1 MAKKDQKDDV
11 TQDVQTAPKEQVQ
24 TQTEN
29 GADNAESALQS
40 APKSAVEKHDE
51 SGDKEGQV
59 IVPIG
64 YSVKLREIH
73 PQATYGR
80 CGYRFNKTDAVYIAA
95 DDLTAE
101 QTLTLAEDP
110 WLELVPVCED

>member
-1 MAKKDQKDDV
+1 MAKKNQKDDV
-11 TQDVQTAPKEQVQ
+11 TQDVQTAPDEQAQ

-29 GADNAESALQS
+29 GADNAESA
-40 APKSAVEKHDE
+40 VEKHDE
-51 SGDKEGQV
+51 SDDKEGQV

-64 YSVKLREIH
+64 YSIKLRDIH

-80 CGYRFNKTDAVYIAA
+80 CGYRFNKTEAVYLPVEELA
-95 DDLTAE
+95 AE
-101 QTLTLAEDP
+101 QVLTLAEDP

>member
-1 MAKKDQKDDV
+1 MAKKNQKDDV
-11 TQDVQTAPKEQVQ
+11 TQDVQTTPEEQVQ
-24 TQTEN
+24 TQAEN
-29 GADNAESALQS
+29 GADNAESA
-40 APKSAVEKHDE
+40 VENVGE
-51 SGDKEGQV
+51 SQTNDKEGQV

-64 YSVKLREIH
+64 YSIKLREIH

-80 CGYRFNKTDAVYIAA
+80 CGYRFNKTEAVYLAVE
-95 DDLTAE
+95 DLTAE

>member
-11 TQDVQTAPKEQVQ
+11 TQDVQTAPEEQVQ
-24 TQTEN
+24 AQTEN
-29 GADNAESALQS
+29 GADNTES

-51 SGDKEGQV
+51 SDDKEGQV

-64 YSVKLREIH
+64 YSIKLRDIH

-80 CGYRFNKTDAVYIAA
+80 CGYRFNKTDEVYIAA

>member
-1 MAKKDQKDDV
+1 MAKKNQKDDV
-11 TQDVQTAPKEQVQ
+11 MQDVQTALDEQAQ
-24 TQTEN
+24 TQAEN
-29 GADNAESALQS
+29 GADNAES

-51 SGDKEGQV
+51 SDDKEGQV

-64 YSVKLREIH
+64 YSIKLREIH

-80 CGYRFNKTDAVYIAA
+80 CGYRFNKVDAVYIAA

>member
-11 TQDVQTAPKEQVQ
+11 TQDVQTAPEEQVQ
-24 TQTEN
+24 NQTEN
-29 GADNAESALQS
+29 GADNAGS
-40 APKSAVEKHDE
+40 APKSTVEKHDE
-51 SGDKEGQV
+51 SDDKEGQV

-64 YSVKLREIH
+64 YSIKLREIH

>member
-1 MAKKDQKDDV
+1 MANQNPKDDV
-11 TQDVQTAPKEQVQ
+11 TQDVQTAPDEQAQ
-24 TQTEN
+24 TQVET
-29 GADNAESALQS
+29 GADNAESAPQ
-40 APKSAVEKHDE
+40 SAVEKHDE

-64 YSVKLREIH
+64 YSIKLRDIH
-73 PQATYGR
+73 PQSTYGR

>member
-1 MAKKDQKDDV
+1 MAKKNQKDEV
-11 TQDVQTAPKEQVQ
+11 AQDVQTAPDEQAQ
-24 TQTEN
+24 TQVET
-29 GADNAESALQS
+29 GADNAESAPQ
-40 APKSAVEKHDE
+40 SAVEKHDE
-51 SGDKEGQV
+51 SGNKEGQV

-80 CGYRFNKTDAVYIAA
+80 CGYRFSKTDAVYIAA

>member
-1 MAKKDQKDDV
+1 MTKKNQKDEV
-11 TQDVQTAPKEQVQ
+11 AQDVQTASDEQAQ
-24 TQTEN
+24 TQAET
-29 GADNAESALQS
+29 GADNAESAQ
-40 APKSAVEKHDE
+40 KSAVEKHDE
-51 SGDKEGQV
+51 SGDKEGHV

-64 YSVKLREIH
+64 YSIKLREIH

-95 DDLTAE
+95 DDLTSE

>member
-1 MAKKDQKDDV
+1 MAKKNQKDDV
-11 TQDVQTAPKEQVQ
+11 TQDVQTAPEEHEQ
-24 TQTEN
+24 TQAEN
-29 GADNAESALQS
+29 SADNAE
-40 APKSAVEKHDE
+40 SAVEKHDE
-51 SGDKEGQV
+51 SDDKEGQV

-64 YSVKLREIH
+64 YSIKLREIH

-80 CGYRFNKTDAVYIAA
+80 CGYRFNKTDEVYIAA

>member
-1 MAKKDQKDDV
+1 MAKKNQKDDV
-11 TQDVQTAPKEQVQ
+11 TQDVQTTPEEQVQ
-24 TQTEN
+24 TQAEN
-29 GADNAESALQS
+29 GADNAESA
-40 APKSAVEKHDE
+40 VENVGE
-51 SGDKEGQV
+51 SQTNDKEGLV

-64 YSVKLREIH
+64 YSIKLREIH

-80 CGYRFNKTDAVYIAA
+80 CGYRFNKTEAVYLAVE
-95 DDLTAE
+95 DLTAE

>member
-1 MAKKDQKDDV
+1 MAKKNPKDDV
-11 TQDVQTAPKEQVQ
+11 TQDVQTAPEEQVQ
-24 TQTEN
+24 AQTEN
-29 GADNAESALQS
+29 SADNAES

-51 SGDKEGQV
+51 SDDKEGQV

-64 YSVKLREIH
+64 YSVKLRDIH
-73 PQATYGR
+73 PQAMYGR

>member
-1 MAKKDQKDDV
+1 MAKKNQKDDV
-11 TQDVQTAPKEQVQ
+11 TQ
-24 TQTEN
+24 
-29 GADNAESALQS
+29 
-40 APKSAVEKHDE
+40 
-51 SGDKEGQV
+51 DKEGQV

-64 YSVKLREIH
+64 YSIKLREIH

-80 CGYRFNKTDAVYIAA
+80 CCYRFNKIDAVYIAA

>member
-1 MAKKDQKDDV
+1 MAKKNQKDDA
-11 TQDVQTAPKEQVQ
+11 TQDVQTAPEEQVQ
-24 TQTEN
+24 TQVET
-29 GADNAESALQS
+29 GADNAE
-40 APKSAVEKHDE
+40 SAVEKHDE
-51 SGDKEGQV
+51 SDDKEGQV

>member
-11 TQDVQTAPKEQVQ
+11 TQDVQTAPEEQAQ
-24 TQTEN
+24 TQAEN
-29 GADNAESALQS
+29 GADNAESA
-40 APKSAVEKHDE
+40 PKSAVEKRNE
-51 SGDKEGQV
+51 SDDKEGQV

-80 CGYRFNKTDAVYIAA
+80 CGYRFNKTDVVYIAA

-110 WLELVPVCED
+110 WLELVPVCAD

>member
-1 MAKKDQKDDV
+1 MAKKNQKDDV
-11 TQDVQTAPKEQVQ
+11 TQDVQTAPDEQAQ
-24 TQTEN
+24 TQVEN
-29 GADNAESALQS
+29 GTDNAAG
-40 APKSAVEKHDE
+40 AVEKHDE

>member
-1 MAKKDQKDDV
+1 MANQNQKDDV
-11 TQDVQTAPKEQVQ
+11 TQDVQTAQDEQAQ

-29 GADNAESALQS
+29 GADNAESTPQ
-40 APKSAVEKHDE
+40 SAVEKHDE

-64 YSVKLREIH
+64 YSIKLRDIH
-73 PQATYGR
+73 PQSTYGR

>member
-11 TQDVQTAPKEQVQ
+11 TQDVQTAPEEQVQ

-29 GADNAESALQS
+29 GADNAGS
-40 APKSAVEKHDE
+40 APKSTVEKHDE
-51 SGDKEGQV
+51 SDDKEGQV

-64 YSVKLREIH
+64 YSIKLREIH

-80 CGYRFNKTDAVYIAA
+80 CGYRFNKNDEVYIAA

-110 WLELVPVCED
+110 WLELVPVCEG

>member
-1 MAKKDQKDDV
+1 MAKKNQKDEV
-11 TQDVQTAPKEQVQ
+11 AQDVQTTPDEQAQ
-24 TQTEN
+24 TQAET
-29 GADNAESALQS
+29 GADNAENE
-40 APKSAVEKHDE
+40 PKSAVEKHDE

-80 CGYRFNKTDAVYIAA
+80 CGYRFKKTDEVYIAA
-95 DDLTAE
+95 DDLTVE

>member
-1 MAKKDQKDDV
+1 MAKKNQKDDV
-11 TQDVQTAPKEQVQ
+11 TQDVQTAPDEQAQ
-24 TQTEN
+24 TQSEK
-29 GADNAESALQS
+29 GADNAES

-51 SGDKEGQV
+51 SDDKEGQV

-64 YSVKLREIH
+64 YSIKLREIH